1 MTANPET
8 NGPPRTIRTEPH
20 PDCPLCGGVGVV
32 LYEGLKDRIF
42 DVPGSWGFRR
52 CSNPTCR
59 HVWLDPQPIVA
70 DLPLVYEEYFTHGS
84 VAEETPPLTAPNL
97 LRRLLK
103 FGYNTLVSFI
113 GLARE
118 REAAYEMYLG
128 NRPPGRLL
136 EIGCGSGERLAH
148 FAAKGWTV
156 QGQDVD
162 AKAVAHARA
171 STGLPVHLGPIESL
185 PASAGPFDAVVMN
198 HVIEHVPDPVALL
211 RQAGGLMAAGG
222 VLVAVTPN
230 VSSINHRR
238 FRDSWLAL
246 DPPRH
251 LHLFAPGTLHSAA
264 QAAGLRQARVKTSAA
279 DAEGLIRASMEIQR
293 VGRFRITNP
302 GAPSLRVRIQMIR
315 LQLEATIRHMLD
327 PDSGEECVLTAEAN
341 SGKHQASETH
351 DRDNSRRDNSRGEGC
366 GGR

>member
-1 MTANPET
+1 M
-8 NGPPRTIRTEPH
+8 
-20 PDCPLCGGVGVV
+20 
-32 LYEGLKDRIF
+32 LYDGLKDRIF

-59 HVWLDPQPIVA
+59 HVWLDPRPIVA
-70 DLPLVYEEYFTHGS
+70 DLPLLYEEYYTHGS
-84 VAEETPPLTAPNL
+84 VAEETPPLPALHL

-103 FGYNTLVSFI
+103 LGYKVLKFGYKAFVRFI

-211 RQAGGLMAAGG
+211 RKAGALMAAGG

-230 VSSINHRR
+230 IESLGHRWFHADWR
-238 FRDSWLAL
+238 GLE
-246 DPPRH
+246 PPRH
-251 LHLFAPGTLHSAA
+251 LHLFYSRTLAGVA
-264 QAAGLRQARVKTSAA
+264 RRAGLNDARVTTSAA
-279 DAEGLIRASMEIQR
+279 SAEEIAVR
-293 VGRFRITNP
+293 SSELARKGWCGVHELPDFPARIA
-302 GAPSLRVRIQMIR
+302 GAMFQIAALALHLFDR
-315 LQLEATIRHMLD
+315 E
-327 PDSGEECVLTAEAN
+327 SGEECIIIGLAGTGGHALDLD
-341 SGKHQASETH
+341 GDGQ
-351 DRDNSRRDNSRGEGC
+351 RDYGYH

>member
-8 NGPPRTIRTEPH
+8 NVPPRTIRTEPH
-20 PDCPLCGGVGVV
+20 PDCLLCGGVGVV

-59 HVWLDPQPIVA
+59 HVWLDPRPIAA
-70 DLPLVYEEYFTHGS
+70 DLPLLYEEYFTHGS
-84 VAEETPPLTAPNL
+84 VAEETPPLTTL
-97 LRRLLK
+97 QRLGRLLK
-103 FGYNTLVSFI
+103 FGYNAGEWFI

-118 REAAYEMYLG
+118 RKAAYEMYLS

-198 HVIEHVPDPVALL
+198 HVIEHVPDPVTLL
-211 RQAGGLMAAGG
+211 RQAGALMVAGG

-251 LHLFAPGTLHSAA
+251 LHLFSPSTLESVA
-264 QAAGLRQARVKTSAA
+264 QAAGFRQARVKTSAA
-279 DAEGLIRASMEIQR
+279 HAGFVIRASLEIQR
-293 VGRFRITNP
+293 AGRFRMTNP
-302 GAPSLRVRIQMIR
+302 GAPSLRVGIQMIR
-315 LQLEATIRHMLD
+315 LQLEAMVRHTLD
-327 PDSGEECVLTAEAN
+327 PDSGEECVLMAEAN
-341 SGKHQASETH
+341 S
-351 DRDNSRRDNSRGEGC
+351 RDAPG
-366 GGR
+366 